1 MSISKQRIKELE
13 RKEAKLLAL
22 ENGGVDNWG
31 FYDEALE
38 EYNNTIELDER
49 TEQLLNEIETVLF
62 SGAYEPSKRGAG
74 WTTTTE
80 CSEQALIIL
89 KKGIEN
95 IRKDFKLPKE
105 D

>member
-1 MSISKQRIKELE
+1 MSISKERIKELE

-22 ENGGVDNWG
+22 ENGGVDNWK

-38 EYNNTIELDER
+38 EYSNTIELEKR
-49 TEQLLNEIETVLF
+49 IEQLSSEIETVLF
-62 SGAYEPSKRGAG
+62 EGAYEPAAKGAG
-74 WTTTTE
+74 WATTTE
-80 CSEQALIIL
+80 CSEQALLLL
-89 KKGIEN
+89 KKGIGD